1 LFHTLILFYNNLFNK
16 ATLFLRIILQSAG
29 VIALLFGFVGAV
41 VGSFLN
47 VCIDRLPLG
56 MSIISPAS
64 HCSSCQQRL
73 GVKDLIPIFSYVWLK
88 GRCRYCQAPIPYRLL
103 WVELGTGALF
113 AFLYWHYGLSW
124 QLLITIIYSC
134 LFIVL
139 TVIDLEHHIIPN
151 KIVYPGMALA
161 LILSVVTEPGIVK
174 AAIGGGIGL
183 VLLLLPAL
191 IYKGGMGFGDVKLAG
206 LVGLVTGFPLVF
218 VALFLAIIGGGALSA
233 ILLLLKKKRWREGI
247 AFGPFLSL
255 GGMATLFWGKGIVN
269 WYLGLF

>member
-1 LFHTLILFYNNLFNK
+1 MIE
-16 ATLFLRIILQSAG
+16 
-29 VIALLFGFVGAV
+29 LLFGFAGVA

-47 VCIDRLPLG
+47 VCIDRLPVG
-56 MSIISPAS
+56 MSIISSPPS
-64 HCSSCQQRL
+64 HCPSCQKRL
-73 GVKDLIPIFSYVWLK
+73 VAKDLIPVFSYLWLR
-88 GRCRYCQAPIPYRLL
+88 GRCRYCQARIPQRLL

-124 QLLITIIYSC
+124 QLLITIVYCC
-134 LFIVL
+134 LFIIVM
-139 TVIDLEHHIIPN
+139 VIDLEHHIIPN

-161 LILSVVTEPGIVK
+161 LVLSVVTEPGIVK
-174 AAIGGGIGL
+174 AAIGGAIGL

-191 IYKGGMGFGDVKLAG
+191 VYKGGMGFGDVKLAA

-218 VALFLAIIGGGALSA
+218 LALFLAIVSGGIVAA
-233 ILLLLKKKRWREGI
+233 ILLLLRKKRWREGI

-255 GGMATLFWGKGIVN
+255 GAMAALFWGSDIIS